1 MDTIRLY
8 WKNATAVAIGDKHGV
23 ADKDLKALAPQ
34 IKTITRQFADDRKA
48 GKLRYR
54 DLPFDDDVTDAIHRQ
69 VEHFRDRCD
78 VLVVLGIG
86 GSALGATALQHAL
99 NPYTYNLLSDRT
111 RPGPQVFVVD
121 NVDPDQ
127 VKSLL
132 DLVAAKAKKTIVNVV
147 SKSGETVET
156 AAQFFLF
163 RDLLQSKLGKKYA
176 ENVIATTD
184 PTDGALRQL
193 AKQEGYRT
201 LDVPQGVAG
210 RFAILSAVGLFSA
223 ALTGIDVDAIMA
235 GAREMDKRV
244 KEPDLFA
251 NPAALIAAIHYLLLQ
266 KGKTNSVF
274 MPYSTSLHSFGD
286 WYGQLVAESLGK
298 RDGIK
303 KKDVYTGITP
313 IKALGVTD
321 QHSQIQLYR
330 EGPNDKLITMIEVER
345 FGSKLAIPAGL
356 KSIPNLAFTAG
367 SNLQTLINSEKLAT
381 EHALLDSGRPTMS
394 LLLPQISPE
403 TVGQLIYLY
412 ETAVS
417 YLAALLE
424 IDAYNTPAVDLGKAG
439 TAALMGQ
446 AGLADLNKA
455 MQASVVKRDSKFLV

>member
-8 WKNATAVAIGDKHGV
+8 WKNATAAAIGDAHGV

-34 IKTITRQFADDRKA
+34 IKSITRLLSDDRKA

-86 GSALGATALQHAL
+86 GSALGARALHESL

-127 VKSLL
+127 IKSLL
-132 DLVAAKAKKTIVNVV
+132 ELVTAKAKKTIVNVV

-156 AAQFFLF
+156 AAGFFLF
-163 RDLLQSKLGKKYA
+163 RDLLQSKLGKKYN

-184 PTDGALRQL
+184 PETGALRQL
-193 AKQEGYRT
+193 ARQEGYRT
-201 LDVPQGVAG
+201 LDVPSGVPG

-223 ALTGIDVDAIMA
+223 AITGIDVDAIMA

-244 KEPDLFA
+244 KDADLFA
-251 NPAALIAAIHYLLLQ
+251 NPAAMIAAIHYLLLQ
-266 KGKTNSVF
+266 KGKPISVL
-274 MPYSTSLHSFGD
+274 MPYSTSLYAFGD

-298 RDGIK
+298 QHGLKR
-303 KKDVYTGITP
+303 KDVHTGITP
-313 IKALGVTD
+313 IKALGATD
-321 QHSQIQLYR
+321 QHSQVQLYR
-330 EGPNDKLITMIEVER
+330 EGPNDKLITMVEVER
-345 FGSKLAIPAGL
+345 FGSKIAIPAGL
-356 KSIPNLAFTAG
+356 KSIPSLAFTAG
-367 SNLQTLINSEKLAT
+367 SNLQTLINAEKLAT
-381 EHALLDSGRPTMS
+381 EHALLVSQRPTMS
-394 LLLPQISPE
+394 LMLPQISPE
-403 TVGQLIYLY
+403 TVGQFIYLY

-424 IDAYNTPAVDLGKAG
+424 IDAYNTPAVELGKAG
-439 TAALMGQ
+439 TAALMGRD
-446 AGLADLNKA
+446 GLADLNKA
-455 MQASVVKRDSKFLV
+455 MQASVVKRDLKFLV